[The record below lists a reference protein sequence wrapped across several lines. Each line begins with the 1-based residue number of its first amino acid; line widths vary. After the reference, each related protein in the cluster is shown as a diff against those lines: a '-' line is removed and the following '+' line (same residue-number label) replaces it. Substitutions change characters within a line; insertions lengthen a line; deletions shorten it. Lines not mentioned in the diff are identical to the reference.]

1 MALVRIVIRD
11 SSQMLKI
18 LTRNATIFIPSI
30 EGLFPLI
37 RHLRVFVSFWET
49 ERGIFKIRR

>member
-1 MALVRIVIRD
+1 MVLVRIVIRD